1 MDPATV
7 TEVPKREAIPYASRG
22 REASAFKLPGLRW
35 WMISLV
41 MLGGVLN
48 YLTRNTLSVAQVRLQ
63 DTLHITEQQY
73 SWITATFQFAIMLQ
87 PFVGYMLDVVGLRIG
102 LAICVTAWAVINML
116 HGLAGS
122 WRGIAVLR
130 GLMGFAEGSANP
142 SGVKATAEW
151 FPARERGL
159 AAGIYNLGASAGSML
174 APPLV
179 AAAIYYYNWQTAFV
193 FTGALGLVWV
203 VLWLLLYR
211 SPSRH
216 RWLSDREREH
226 IAAGQ
231 EHALA
236 GAERPAVGRILAQ
249 RNFWGIAIPRF
260 LADPMWGTL
269 SFWLPLYLNKV
280 RGWDLKQIA
289 LFAWLPFLA
298 ADLGC
303 VFGGLVSAALQKHA
317 GISIVNARRA
327 TFTLGALLMTSV
339 AFAGRVQ
346 SPYAAIL
353 LFSVAG
359 FAHQTLSVTVITM
372 ASDLFRRS
380 EVATVAGMA
389 GTLGNAGL
397 LTFSL
402 LIGGL
407 VATIGYSPFFVCL
420 SILDIVGA
428 VVLWTLVRERRD
440 ERSHGFPV
448 IAPAPNGPSAGA

>member
-1 MDPATV
+1 MNKLSEPQVLPGMRPGEKAPAF
-7 TEVPKREAIPYASRG
+7 R
-22 REASAFKLPGLRW
+22 LPGLRW
-35 WMISLV
+35 WMIALI
-41 MLGGVLN
+41 MLGSMLN

-63 DTLHITEQQY
+63 DTLHITERQY
-73 SWITATFQFAIMLQ
+73 SWITGAFQGTIMLQ
-87 PFVGYMLDVVGLRIG
+87 PICGYVLDVVGLRIG
-102 LAICVTAWAVINML
+102 VAIFVVAWSLINMA
-116 HGLAGS
+116 HALAGS
-122 WRGIAVLR
+122 WRGLAVLR

-159 AAGIYNLGASAGSML
+159 AGGVFNIGASFGSML

-179 AAAIYYYNWQTAFV
+179 AAAIYLFNWQAAFV
-193 FTGALGLVWV
+193 LTGALGLAWV
-203 VLWLLLYR
+203 CLWLVLYR
-211 SPSRH
+211 PPSRH
-216 RWLSDREREH
+216 PWLSERERQY

-231 EHALA
+231 ERALSE
-236 GAERPAVGRILAQ
+236 GAKPSIWQILGQ

-280 RGWDLKQIA
+280 RGWDLKHIA

-303 VFGGLVSAALQKHA
+303 VFGGLVSAALQKHQ
-317 GISIVNARRA
+317 GLSVVNARRA
-327 TFTLGALLMTSV
+327 AFTLGALLMTSV
-339 AFAGRVQ
+339 AFAGRAS
-346 SPYAAIL
+346 SPYVAIG
-353 LFSVAG
+353 LFSIAG

-389 GTLGNAGL
+389 GTFGNAGL
-397 LTFSL
+397 LIFSL
-402 LIGGL
+402 LIGSL

-420 SILDIVGA
+420 SILDIIGA
-428 VVLWTLVRERRD
+428 VVLWTLVRAPRED
-440 ERSHGFPV
+440 HT
-448 IAPAPNGPSAGA
+448 PAPGT